1 MSEQRRAATDEGI
14 TEPARLLAAPEQDLR
29 RNASEPD
36 DHERELLEQRAH
48 ALEDEVATRRELEN
62 ALRAALDERMLAE
75 TQLAVALAS
84 EMTARREAERSREEL
99 RDHNRVNE
107 TLHRIGVV
115 LNREIELDKLVQGLT
130 DEATA
135 LCNAEFGAFFY
146 NVVDHEDGEG
156 YTLFALSG
164 VPRETFASYP
174 MPRPTKIF
182 APTFYGQPVVRFD
195 DVTKDPR
202 YGQNAPYHG
211 MPKGHPKVTSYLA
224 LSVIS
229 RKGTVLGGLFFAHSK
244 PGVFSTRDEELMRAV
259 AIQAAVAIENSRTYE
274 AERKGR
280 AVAEYA
286 QRRTAKLNAITMSLS
301 RGLTAEEASQTV
313 IHETLQFIGAVAGGV
328 LLLDPSG
335 SKVERFVSEGG
346 LDGPADNC
354 TAADLALD
362 AELPICEAA
371 RTGTVV
377 WVSGDAVA
385 QRYPRLAAHAGAAVK
400 TLGAIPLVF
409 EGRTLGALGFRFH
422 ADHPLTIDD
431 EQFLLVAARQC
442 AQAVERARLYD
453 AAQVARAAAEA
464 ANRAKDEFLAM
475 LGHELRNPLSPIVTA
490 LELMRLRGAS
500 EATNEHNVIERQVT
514 HLVRLV
520 DDLLDISRIT
530 RGKVTLELR
539 PVAMRKVISKA
550 LEIASPL
557 FEQRRHRVSLDW
569 PDGELWVE
577 GDEVRLSQVFAN
589 LLTNAAKYTQQNGE
603 VEVSGRRDDRDLVV
617 TVRDNGIGI
626 PPELLP
632 RVFDL
637 FVQGYR
643 SPDRSQG
650 GLGIGLALVHSLVT
664 LHHGEVTAS
673 SQGLGGGSEF
683 VVRLPLLETSQ
694 AAIPAPDVSGS
705 AARRIP
711 HCTKRRVLI
720 VDDNEDAAILLAEML
735 EAVGHEVAV
744 AHDGPRT
751 LDVLQRFHPEVAL
764 LDIGL
769 PVMDGYELAA
779 KLREQLGSQA
789 PRMIAMT
796 GYGQEHD
803 RVRSLESGFE
813 QHFVKPVSLDQLL
826 LAIERAPKP

>member
-1 MSEQRRAATDEGI
+1 MSEQRRTGGDEGSG
-14 TEPARLLAAPEQDLR
+14 ESGRLLAPPEQELHSVG
-29 RNASEPD
+29 SETETR
-36 DHERELLEQRAH
+36 ERELLQQRAH
-48 ALEDEVATRRELEN
+48 ALEDEVATRRELES
-62 ALRAALDERMLAE
+62 ALRSALDERMIAE

-84 EMTARREAERSREEL
+84 EMAARREAERSREEL

-146 NVVDHEDGEG
+146 DAGEHEDSEG
-156 YTLFALSG
+156 YARFTLSG
-164 VPRETFASYP
+164 LPREVFASYP
-174 MPRPTKIF
+174 MPRPTKVF
-182 APTFYGQPVVRFD
+182 GPTFYGEPVVRFD
-195 DVTKDPR
+195 DVTKDAR
-202 YGQNAPYHG
+202 YGKNPPYCG
-211 MPKGHPKVTSYLA
+211 MPKGHPKVASYLA
-224 LSVIS
+224 LSVVS
-229 RKGTVLGGLFFAHSK
+229 RTGAVLGGLFFGHSK
-244 PGVFSTRDEELMRAV
+244 PGVFTSRDEELMRAI
-259 AIQAAVAIENSRTYE
+259 AIQAAVAIENSRIYE

-280 AVAEYA
+280 AAAEYA

-301 RGLTAEEASQTV
+301 RGLTAEQASQTV

-335 SKVERFVSEGG
+335 TKIERFISEGERDAPS
-346 LDGPADNC
+346 DGC
-354 TAADLALD
+354 TITDLALD
-362 AELPICEAA
+362 DDLPVCEAA

-377 WVSGDAVA
+377 WVSGHALV
-385 QRYPRLAAHAGAAVK
+385 QRYPQVAAKPAAVK

-422 ADHPLTIDD
+422 TDHPLTIDD
-431 EQFLLVAARQC
+431 EQFMLVAARQC
-442 AQAVERARLYD
+442 AQAIERARLYD
-453 AAQVARAAAEA
+453 AAQVARSAAEA

-490 LELMRLRGAS
+490 LELMRLRGATEGS
-500 EATNEHNVIERQVT
+500 SEHNVIERQVS

-539 PVAMRKVISKA
+539 PVVVRKVITKA

-557 FEQRRHRVSLDW
+557 LEQRRHHVTLEW
-569 PDGELWVE
+569 PDGDLCVE

-589 LLTNAAKYTQQNGE
+589 LLNNAAKYTQQNGE
-603 VEVSGRRDDRDLVV
+603 IAIVGRRDGRDLVV
-617 TVRDNGIGI
+617 IVRDNGIGI
-626 PPELLP
+626 APDLLP
-632 RVFDL
+632 HVFDL

-643 SPDRSQG
+643 APDRGQG
-650 GLGIGLALVHSLVT
+650 GLGIGLALVRSLVA
-664 LHHGEVTAS
+664 LHHGEVTAAS
-673 SQGLGGGSEF
+673 NGLGAGSEF
-683 VVRLPLLETSQ
+683 VVRLPLLDMTQ
-694 AAIPAPDVSGS
+694 AVASGPDAPVS
-705 AARRIP
+705 AARELP

-720 VDDNEDAAILLAEML
+720 VDDNEDAAMLLAEML

-751 LDVLQRFHPEVAL
+751 LDVLRRFHPEVAL

-779 KLREQLGSQA
+779 KLQEQLGAEA
-789 PRMIAMT
+789 PRLIAMS

-803 RVRSLESGFE
+803 RVRSIESGFE
-813 QHFVKPVSLDQLL
+813 QHFVKPVSLDKLL
-826 LAIERAPKP
+826 LAIERPPSA